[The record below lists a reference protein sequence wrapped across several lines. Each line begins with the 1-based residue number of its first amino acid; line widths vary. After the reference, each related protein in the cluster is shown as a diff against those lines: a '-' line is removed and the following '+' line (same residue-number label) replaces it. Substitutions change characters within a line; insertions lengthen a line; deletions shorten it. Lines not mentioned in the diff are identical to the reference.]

1 MMSGYAD
8 ARVRC
13 TETGVTLRGYFIP
26 WGIKKIPYSS
36 IRQVS
41 CVEMSA
47 LRGRARIWGTANPVL
62 WANFDP
68 DRPSKKIALV
78 LDLGKRI
85 KPYVTPDHPDVVEA
99 LIRERANL
107 GPATDATTRGPL
119 I

>member
-1 MMSGYAD
+1 MSDYAD

-13 TETGVTLRGYFIP
+13 TDKGVSLRGYFIP
-26 WGIKKIPYSS
+26 WGTKKIPYSS
-36 IRQVS
+36 IRHVS
-41 CVEMSA
+41 RVEMSV
-47 LRGRARIWGTANPVL
+47 LRGRARIWGTAHPGL

-68 DRPSKKIALV
+68 DRSSKKFALI

-107 GPATDATTRGPL
+107 GPATDATTRGPF